1 MPRRRTPR
9 QDHLIQMVV
18 EMKDKEKAAHK
29 AYQDAQDDFLE
40 ALRVAREHGETL
52 ENLAEALEC
61 SKQWIHKYSTFG
73 REHNAKIKKAKSARD
88 LEMAGQPV

>member
-18 EMKDKEKAAHK
+18 DKKDKEKAAHK

-73 REHNAKIKKAKSARD
+73 RDHNSQKEQLVD
-88 LEMAGQPV
+88 QPV